1 MYTNRDVSWM
11 EFNKRIL
18 QQCTLGAPLM
28 ERVNMLAISA
38 SNLDEFIMVR
48 MSKLLNNVRK
58 NSEES
63 DFDEIKYIDLLKYM
77 EENILQFKKLQN
89 DVFGV
94 LKDELKH
101 EGINIKDF
109 KELTEEEV
117 PEARKIFGKKIE
129 PLLVVNFLD
138 LDSFMN
144 QIRSKQLYLIIETE
158 DELYYIE
165 IPEYLSDLYK
175 LKNGTIL
182 RVEDIILN
190 NLKQLFDKEKV
201 VSYCAV
207 KFLRSAYYDFPFC
220 DESKMSEEVEE
231 MLTVRETSPIIS
243 YEISDVK
250 GDETDIVNVL
260 DCIVSQDSFIYDIN
274 TYLNLS
280 TLNKFKV
287 DNEKLYYK
295 KRRPNKY
302 ELGESLGM
310 LDAID
315 NKGAILLHH
324 PYDSYDP
331 IINLIKDAS
340 KDKDVIMIS
349 QTLYRV
355 SGIDSPIVNALCDAS
370 LRYRKRVNVIIELK
384 ARFDEGRNLE
394 IRKKL
399 SDAGVNVMYSKSSI
413 KIHAKCLSV
422 IKMDDDE
429 IKYYTHIGT
438 GNYNE
443 KTARLYEDL
452 SFFTNNKKIGKDV
465 FSLFKSLE
473 IKNSRPTKMKKLVL
487 SPDSMR
493 KFIINNI
500 RNEVKNAQEGKPAA
514 IIFKVNSLSDEK
526 IINEL
531 YTASEAGVQV
541 QLITRGICSINR
553 INPNIEIKSII
564 GRYLEHSRIYY
575 FHNNG
580 DDVIG
585 ISSADILRRNLD
597 RRIEIMLPI
606 KEKKI
611 KKKIRKILELYWKDD
626 INSFKKNDNGEWD
639 KLGYPVGDIN
649 CHEEFYNL

>member
-1 MYTNRDVSWM
+1 MYTNRDISWM

-28 ERVNMLAISA
+28 ERINMLAISA

-58 NSEES
+58 NPEES
-63 DFDEIKYIDLLKYM
+63 DFDGIKYVDLLKYM
-77 EENILQFKKLQN
+77 EDNILEFKKLQN

-94 LKDELKH
+94 LKNELKH
-101 EGINIKDF
+101 EGIFIKDF
-109 KELTEEEV
+109 KDLSEDEV

-158 DELYYIE
+158 DEMYYVE

-190 NLKQLFDKEKV
+190 NLKQLFDNEKI

-250 GDETDIVNVL
+250 GDDVNIVNVL
-260 DCIVSQDSFIYDIN
+260 DCIVYQDSFIYDIN

-287 DNEKLYYK
+287 DNDKLYYK

-500 RNEVKNAQEGKPAA
+500 RNEVKNVQEGKPAA

-531 YTASEAGVQV
+531 YTAAEAGVQV
-541 QLITRGICSINR
+541 QLITRGICSINC

-626 INSFKKNDNGEWD
+626 TNSFNKNGNGEWD
-639 KLGYPVGDIN
+639 KLGYPIGNLN

>member
-190 NLKQLFDKEKV
+190 NLKQLFDNEKI
-201 VSYCAV
+201 VSYCTV

-250 GDETDIVNVL
+250 GDETNIVNVL